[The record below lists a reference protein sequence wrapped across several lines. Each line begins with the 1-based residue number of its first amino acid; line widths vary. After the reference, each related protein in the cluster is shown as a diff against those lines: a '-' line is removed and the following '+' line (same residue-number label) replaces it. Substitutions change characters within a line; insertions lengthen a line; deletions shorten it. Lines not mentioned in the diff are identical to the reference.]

1 MKNLLKKGLLAVSAF
16 GAGLMATASQAAFD
30 VTTIAAEKTDFLANV
45 DVAILLGVTF
55 ALVIAGGGVIMSFIR
70 RGARG

>member
-1 MKNLLKKGLLAVSAF
+1 MKFYKNARKYGVGAALLGT
-16 GAGLMATASQAAFD
+16 AGASQAAFD
-30 VTTIAAEKTDFLANV
+30 VTTIAAEKTDFMANV